1 MQIPTD
7 LSYNKQEHIKRN
19 GQGKSSQ
26 ILSKSKHT
34 IN

>member
-1 MQIPTD
+1 MQIQTD

-19 GQGKSSQ
+19 GQGKSFQ
-26 ILSKSKHT
+26 ILSNSKHK